1 MFGQVGWSYVY
12 FTYGMH
18 YCFNV
23 VAKKDGEESGAVLIR
38 SVQPRLGIG
47 TMIKN
52 RKIDLISNLVNGP
65 AKLTQAMQI
74 TKKQY
79 HIDLTK
85 DFDLFIMDGIRAT
98 KILAKPRIGITVG
111 VDKLWNFSFK
121 I

>member
-1 MFGQVGWSYVY
+1 M
-12 FTYGMH
+12 
-18 YCFNV
+18 
-23 VAKKDGEESGAVLIR
+23 
-38 SVQPRLGIG
+38 
-47 TMIKN
+47 
-52 RKIDLISNLVNGP
+52 
-65 AKLTQAMQI
+65 I